1 MNSEQH
7 ITNLLIAINQTQWC
21 LCRFC
26 ERGPILIETFISIAL
41 LFPFHRFLS
50 LFISISLCWIDII
63 YLHLYLPL
71 SVYVSVSLSL
81 YASLSPSS
89 SPSIFFSIHLDQR
102 IKSKVCWERKCGKRA
117 CNAIVNCS
125 NVENISNNDNDI
137 IFRLSL
143 ETKSFELC
151 RC

>member
-81 YASLSPSS
+81 STPLSLRLPLRLCFSLSI
-89 SPSIFFSIHLDQR
+89 SISVSNQ
-102 IKSKVCWERKCGKRA
+102 KSVERE
-117 CNAIVNCS
+117 
-125 NVENISNNDNDI
+125 NVEKEHATQLWTAVMLKTFKTMTTIS
-137 IFRLSL
+137 FSG
-143 ETKSFELC
+143 C
-151 RC
+151 H